1 LSLII
6 GLCSGP
12 HDAAACLYDDYELL
26 AAVPLERLTRN
37 KAEGRRL
44 PEEAI
49 DELLAI
55 AGAKRRD
62 IEVVCLSRGHM
73 PARYMSFAGPA
84 HAARR
89 RIQISLEALI
99 GRERHAVL
107 AREHFYA
114 GTTETADVLK
124 VPELLRGLGFRA
136 DGRVYAY
143 NHHFAHSL
151 PCLFHNPDWD
161 EALLYTSD
169 AGGDGISYSHRWLRN
184 GKLIDVFGGDE
195 WLVSKPRI
203 DSIAYVYGAAT
214 EALGYKIGR
223 HEGKLTGLAAWGEPT
238 LYEAL
243 AKRFRIDKAG
253 QIHSDFRSYRQVRSF
268 VRSLAKGQR
277 REDVSASVQRLVED
291 FTLRAVGILLET
303 YPSRNLGVSGGLFAN
318 VRLNQKLIETG
329 AIDRIFVYPAMSDQG
344 LCTGGVLA
352 YLLERDGLATWL
364 GKRRPLE
371 SLYLGRDY
379 SGAIDRH
386 LEGLAGVRRLPGNP
400 VDAAVEKLV
409 DGEVVA
415 IYTDRMEFGPRA
427 LGARSVLASPADAAI
442 NDELNQRM
450 ERSEFMPLAPYVALE
465 DADLLFDIP
474 AGAKETARF
483 MTITCDVRPEWRDR
497 IPAVVHVDGT
507 ARPQLVERDLNPLYY
522 DILAGFKAR
531 TGLPALINTSF
542 NVHEEPII
550 DTPAQCAKALLDDRV
565 DYVVTTEG
573 LYGRG

>member
-26 AAVPLERLTRN
+26 AAVPLERLNRN
-37 KAEGRRL
+37 KGEGRRL

-55 AGAKRRD
+55 AGAERREV
-62 IEVVCLSRGHM
+62 EVVCLSRGHM
-73 PARYMSFAGPA
+73 PARYMTFAGPM

-89 RIQISLEALI
+89 RIQVWLEALI

-114 GTTETADVLK
+114 RTTETAGVLK
-124 VPELLRGLGFRA
+124 GPELLRGLGFRA
-136 DGRVYAY
+136 DARVYAY

-169 AGGDGISYSHRWLRN
+169 AGGDGVSYSHRWLRD
-184 GKLIDVFGGDE
+184 GKLSDIFGGDE
-195 WLVSKPRI
+195 WLVRKPRI

-214 EALGYKIGR
+214 EALGYKIAR

-291 FTLRAVGILLET
+291 FTLRAVGILMET

-329 AIDRIFVYPAMSDQG
+329 AVDRIFVYPAMSDQG
-344 LCTGGVLA
+344 LCAGGVLA
-352 YLLERDGLATWL
+352 YLLESLAEIGAVL
-364 GKRRPLE
+364 CAGERIGHQPEGQRLVDRRHDEARIDDDIAVVGVELRHRVGGDVIRPKPDVMLHAH
-371 SLYLGRDY
+371 LGRP
-379 SGAIDRH
+379 
-386 LEGLAGVRRLPGNP
+386 RLG
-400 VDAAVEKLV
+400 
-409 DGEVVA
+409 
-415 IYTDRMEFGPRA
+415 
-427 LGARSVLASPADAAI
+427 LGARFRL
-442 NDELNQRM
+442 R
-450 ERSEFMPLAPYVALE
+450 R
-465 DADLLFDIP
+465 
-474 AGAKETARF
+474 
-483 MTITCDVRPEWRDR
+483 
-497 IPAVVHVDGT
+497 AVVLEPHPDRRAGHPSVARHVDQVDVG
-507 ARPQLVERDLNPLYY
+507 V
-522 DILAGFKAR
+522 GKAR
-531 TGLPALINTSF
+531 AVLGAELFEAEVAAALR
-542 NVHEEPII
+542 EAE
-550 DTPAQCAKALLDDRV
+550 D
-565 DYVVTTEG
+565 
-573 LYGRG
+573 